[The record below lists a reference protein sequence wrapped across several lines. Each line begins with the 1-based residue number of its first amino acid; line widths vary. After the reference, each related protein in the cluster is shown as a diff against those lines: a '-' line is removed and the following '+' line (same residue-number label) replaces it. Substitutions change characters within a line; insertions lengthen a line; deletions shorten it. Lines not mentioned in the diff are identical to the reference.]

1 MRVVTWDLQRHL
13 PHTAAVVAMST
24 RSLPVLILSLC
35 HTMSPAASLKFQV
48 FPLTRADALR
58 CTDLFFPMV
67 KEKTLLTLWLRDS
80 QKLKALLIPDILHTL
95 CKQLTSSKDLVSN
108 YPIRKWSTMPT
119 THLVHYYINNKLP

>member
-1 MRVVTWDLQRHL
+1 MCLRVVTWDLQRHL

-58 CTDLFFPMV
+58 CPDLFFPMV
-67 KEKTLLTLWLRDS
+67 KEKTLLTFSLFYYGDH
-80 QKLKALLIPDILHTL
+80 ILHSYCIKKILETL
-95 CKQLTSSKDLVSN
+95 ARLSLWYENS
-108 YPIRKWSTMPT
+108 IR
-119 THLVHYYINNKLP
+119 

>member
-58 CTDLFFPMV
+58 CTDLFFSHGQG
-67 KEKTLLTLWLRDS
+67 KDS
-80 QKLKALLIPDILHTL
+80 PHLLLILL
-95 CKQLTSSKDLVSN
+95 WRS
-108 YPIRKWSTMPT
+108 YFA
-119 THLVHYYINNKLP
+119 